1 MPGRGIEPW
10 PLIPSESNPYRGV
23 TFGVTQKLTQTFSVL
38 GRYVLVKRGTRLII
52 NRPATGRCRGRVA
65 SDHCDRRR
73 RSLRRGARIDRAA
86 RHAAARRRSFRGL
99 ARRVH
104 GIELTILRSL
114 SARAIGRRADGYAI
128 RCSPYCGLRSVPVC
142 VHDAGRPVANAR
154 AARELMMSVP
164 PAVTLGTFNNA
175 WPARELSASGIAV
188 CAILNRGSQQ

>member
-1 MPGRGIEPW
+1 MAVN
-10 PLIPSESNPYRGV
+10 S
-23 TFGVTQKLTQTFSVL
+23 
-38 GRYVLVKRGTRLII
+38 KRIKFLSRCDFWSYPKTYPDILSAGAIRVGEAWYALII
-52 NRPATGRCRGRVA
+52 NRPATGRCREGVT

-104 GIELTILRSL
+104 GIVLTILRSL

-142 VHDAGRPVANAR
+142 VHDAGRLVANAR

-175 WPARELSASGIAV
+175 
-188 CAILNRGSQQ
+188 